1 MKTTAR
7 LAAAIAT
14 LITLLIIGTGLYHQI
29 EGWNYIDSF
38 YFTGITITTIGYGD
52 LVPKTDVG
60 KIVTVIFAMV
70 GVGAALVAL
79 TTLAEDYFE
88 RRQLRFE
95 KRFGDYLNKYK
106 LSPYKID
113 LARFGLGNK
122 NKKK

>member
-7 LAAAIAT
+7 LVAAVAT
-14 LITLLIIGTGLYHQI
+14 LITLLIIGTGLFHQI
-29 EGWNYIDSF
+29 EKWNYIDSF

-60 KIVTVIFAMV
+60 KIVTVFFALI

-95 KRFGDYLNKYK
+95 KRFGNYINKSKMSFYN
-106 LSPYKID
+106 ID
-113 LARFGLGNK
+113 LARFGIK